1 MKTWI
6 ILGLIT
12 AMAGAL
18 CNLWQQHEMTSP
30 VYKQALG
37 RQLTDLHKSHPDWAN
52 EQLAH
57 QVATEQ
63 SRNAML
69 RFLIVWAI
77 VLVLFIILFWRFG
90 AHWWYVAVAFVLSVG
105 ASVWI
110 ANL

>member
-12 AMAGAL
+12 AMAAAP

-30 VYKQALG
+30 AYKQAL
-37 RQLTDLHKSHPDWAN
+37 TDLRKSHPNWPTDAI
-52 EQLAH
+52 AI
-57 QVATEQ
+57 QVANEQ

-77 VLVLFIILFWRFG
+77 ILVLYIILF
-90 AHWWYVAVAFVLSVG
+90 
-105 ASVWI
+105 
-110 ANL
+110 